1 MYQDPDILMMAY
13 KQPVMQDQLVV
24 LQEKDRQ
31 IPGSVQYTIKRYQK
45 NPHWNLDDLGMM
57 VYHFKKE
64 DPAQN
69 YLELRFCLAGGV
81 YCRRSAR
88 LGTQW
93 ASGDFECDA
102 CKLTATPGCS
112 ERIDTVDVL
121 SFRFLSVHLSQ
132 FVRSQ
137 FARPQS
143 VRPQS
148 VQPQSAGSQS
158 AGSGKPESTISDDL
172 LEFRHSTSFS
182 KTLSLCGRTRLVL
195 EALLNHSYT
204 DSLENIFINAQSQML
219 LLYSLEC
226 MVGEKEV
233 EGFQCKFLANEAD
246 RDKIIQAREIL
257 LQHIGEP
264 LTIKELSRKV
274 AINECYLKKGFKE
287 MFGTTI
293 FDFYQGQRMEH
304 ARYLLYEKGLSVTEV
319 SVMLGYS
326 SISHFSTAFK
336 KHTGLK
342 PCELLLH

>member
-1 MYQDPDILMMAY
+1 MMTQVAYQASDILAMAY
-13 KQPVMQDQLVV
+13 KQPVMQDDLVA
-24 LQEKDRQ
+24 LQEKEQQ
-31 IPGSVQYTIKRYQK
+31 IPGSVQYTIKRYRKHSQW
-45 NPHWNLDDLGMM
+45 PLDDMGMM
-57 VYHFKKE
+57 VYHYKKE
-64 DPAQN
+64 DPARN
-69 YLELRFCLAGGV
+69 YLELRFCLAGNV
-81 YCRRSAR
+81 YCRSKAI
-88 LGTQW
+88 
-93 ASGDFECDA
+93 ECDS
-102 CKLTATPGCS
+102 CKLNATPNCS
-112 ERIDTVDVL
+112 ERIESVDVL
-121 SFRFLSVHLSQ
+121 SFRFLPVHLSQ
-132 FVRSQ
+132 FV
-137 FARPQS
+137 
-143 VRPQS
+143 
-148 VQPQSAGSQS
+148 
-158 AGSGKPESTISDDL
+158 KPRRTDTTISDDL
-172 LEFRHSTSFS
+172 LEFRHPGSFS
-182 KTLSLCGRTRLVL
+182 KTLSICGRTRLVL
-195 EALLNHSYT
+195 ETLLNHSYT
-204 DSLENIFINAQSQML
+204 GSNENIFINAQTQML

-246 RDKIIQAREIL
+246 RGKIAQAREIL

-336 KHTGLK
+336 RHTGLK